1 MIYLK
6 RFFMPKYALFH
17 SCFLLLL
24 SLLLVTPA
32 TADYLEVEW
41 IELIPEHDLEA
52 LMNPPEWLDEMEDES
67 MEGQISMQMSAVL
80 EQAHDSRYHEALVS
94 TKTREEFNLRKIKI
108 PGFIVPLEHNAKQE
122 VTRFFLVPYFGACI
136 HVPPPPPNQ
145 IIYGRH
151 DAGIRQDNLY
161 DPFWLE
167 GTLETS
173 LVENDMATSAYSM
186 TVDRAYAY
194 E

>member
-1 MIYLK
+1 MILNYSASSCNIK
-6 RFFMPKYALFH
+6 LF
-17 SCFLLLL
+17 SCTLLLA
-24 SLLLVTPA
+24 LLLVWPLSA
-32 TADYLEVEW
+32 TASYQELDW
-41 IELIPEHDLEA
+41 IELIPEDDLEA
-52 LMNPPEWLDEMEDES
+52 LMNPPEWLDELEDDS
-67 MEGQISMQMSAVL
+67 LEGQLSMQMSMVM

-94 TKTREEFNLRKIKI
+94 TKTREEFDQRKVRI

-151 DAGIRQDNLY
+151 DAGIRQQNLY